1 MTPGKT
7 IKKGKSHLKEGKP
20 HSVPKITRHE

>member
-7 IKKGKSHLKEGKP
+7 IKKGKSHLKEGKL
-20 HSVPKITRHE
+20 HSVPKITSP